1 MVENIRSQVKSSQE
15 EAVDISETAANSQV
29 FGRIGS

>member
-15 EAVDISETAANSQV
+15 EAVEVSEKSANSQV